1 MKNNIISI
9 NFFEHIF
16 CAKHYVLS
24 IINYFILKLLKT
36 TIFTIIIIT
45 IMIPILPVGKLE
57 LREPDFLLR
66 AEELGNDTAF
76 LEPRL
81 LTGDP
86 MLLLR

>member
-1 MKNNIISI
+1 M
-9 NFFEHIF
+9 
-16 CAKHYVLS
+16 LS

-57 LREPDFLLR
+57 LREADFLLR
-66 AEELGNDTAF
+66 AEELGNDIAF
-76 LEPRL
+76 LELRL

>member
-45 IMIPILPVGKLE
+45 ITIIITIMIPILPVRKLDLERLTSCSE
-57 LREPDFLLR
+57 LKS
-66 AEELGNDTAF
+66 
-76 LEPRL
+76 
-81 LTGDP
+81 
-86 MLLLR
+86 